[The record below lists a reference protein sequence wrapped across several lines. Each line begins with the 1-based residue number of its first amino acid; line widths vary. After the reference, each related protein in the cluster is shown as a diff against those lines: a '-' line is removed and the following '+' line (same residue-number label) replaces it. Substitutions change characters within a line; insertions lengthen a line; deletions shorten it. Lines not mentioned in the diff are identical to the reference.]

1 MSSLNKKMELKRVVI
16 TGLGAIS
23 PLGNDVS
30 ANWSAMK
37 AGKSGIDT
45 ITRFDHSACKTHF
58 AGEVKDWDISSML
71 DRKEARKL
79 DRYSQF
85 AVYTAKQAFEDSR
98 LDLEA
103 EDKDRIGVIWGS
115 GMGGILTL
123 EEELMAFGKGDGT
136 PRFNPFYIPKAI
148 LNMGAGQ
155 ISLMFGLRGPS
166 FATAS
171 ACASSAC
178 AIADAYNIIRLGKAD
193 VMVTGGSDAD
203 ITWSGIGGFNSMHA
217 ISTRND
223 SPATASRPFS
233 KSRDGFVLS
242 EGGACLILEEYE
254 HAVARGAHIY
264 AEMSGAGLNAD
275 AFHLTA
281 PDPEGNGAA
290 KVMKLAMEDGGVQ
303 PADVDYINTHGTS
316 TPLGDIAEIK
326 AIQRVWGEDAYRL
339 NISSTK
345 SMTGHLVGASG
356 AIEAVAT
363 VMALY
368 DGIVPPTIN
377 HEDDDCDEN
386 IDYRLNF
393 TFNRA
398 QQRSLR
404 YALSN
409 TFGFGGHNVSLLF
422 KKHEA

>member
-1 MSSLNKKMELKRVVI
+1 
-16 TGLGAIS
+16 
-23 PLGNDVS
+23 
-30 ANWSAMK
+30 
-37 AGKSGIDT
+37 
-45 ITRFDHSACKTHF
+45 
-58 AGEVKDWDISSML
+58 
-71 DRKEARKL
+71 
-79 DRYSQF
+79 
-85 AVYTAKQAFEDSR
+85 
-98 LDLEA
+98 
-103 EDKDRIGVIWGS
+103 
-115 GMGGILTL
+115 
-123 EEELMAFGKGDGT
+123 
-136 PRFNPFYIPKAI
+136 
-148 LNMGAGQ
+148 
-155 ISLMFGLRGPS
+155 
-166 FATAS
+166 
-171 ACASSAC
+171 
-178 AIADAYNIIRLGKAD
+178 
-193 VMVTGGSDAD
+193 
-203 ITWSGIGGFNSMHA
+203 
-217 ISTRND
+217 
-223 SPATASRPFS
+223 
-233 KSRDGFVLS
+233 
-242 EGGACLILEEYE
+242 
-254 HAVARGAHIY
+254 
-264 AEMSGAGLNAD
+264 
-275 AFHLTA
+275 
-281 PDPEGNGAA
+281 
-290 KVMKLAMEDGGVQ
+290 MKLAMEDGGVQ